1 MEQKDTLLKSLIALK
16 SAHEEASK
24 LMSEIT
30 ISAAKAAKGGDTLPS
45 LAELRRYKQALA
57 VAKLHASQ
65 AEMMLADGVLSRIPA
80 QSISKPVY
88 LQ

>member
-24 LMSEIT
+24 LISEIT
-30 ISAAKAAKGGDTLPS
+30 ISAAKTAKGSDTLPS
-45 LAELRRYKQALA
+45 LTELRRYKQALA

-65 AEMMLADGVLSRIPA
+65 AEMILADGVLPRIPA
-80 QSISKPVY
+80 ERVPKSVY